1 MINLISVFC
10 VYTKLE
16 TVSDILDLT
25 LPKHSFIFMKKDI
38 YNEKMPIKC
47 ISADEIL
54 KRNTDSLKSAVEND
68 LFRTAPSVDCVYD
81 IIS

>member
-1 MINLISVFC
+1 
-10 VYTKLE
+10 
-16 TVSDILDLT
+16 
-25 LPKHSFIFMKKDI
+25 MKKDI